1 MWKAVLFF
9 LLLSPLFV
17 GVCVCSGWVC
27 IRAVI
32 LFFLESLGH
41 FGTGG
46 LRGTRGPPVLFWIV
60 WPCLIWFGPFGWLVA
75 CHSRLSHAV
84 RWFVD
89 PTRSSD
95 VVM

>member
-32 LFFLESLGH
+32 LIFSRIFGALWNWRLEGYPRSTGSFLDRLAMSDL
-41 FGTGG
+41 
-46 LRGTRGPPVLFWIV
+46 V
-60 WPCLIWFGPFGWLVA
+60 WAVWLA
-75 CHSRLSHAV
+75 CGVS
-84 RWFVD
+84 F
-89 PTRSSD
+89 
-95 VVM
+95 